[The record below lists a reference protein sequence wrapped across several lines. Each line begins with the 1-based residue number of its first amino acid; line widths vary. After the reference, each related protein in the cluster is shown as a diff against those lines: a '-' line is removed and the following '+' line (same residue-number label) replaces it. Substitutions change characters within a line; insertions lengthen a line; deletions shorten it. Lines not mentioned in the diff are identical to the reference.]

1 MLLADAGLRVLV
13 VDRADEGSDTISG
26 HMIKPD
32 GVREAGLLG
41 NPSDLLAT
49 GCPPMPAAEVVIA
62 CSALT
67 RATWPPG
74 APSPMAPRR
83 SILDELLQAHARR
96 AGARVRSGTAFRSWR
111 NGVVTLGEEEMV
123 RTRLL
128 VGADGRRSAVAR
140 ACAAPYADLRPGR
153 SCAWYGYWDRSP
165 LTELRAEL
173 RHGVFAGPF
182 PTHRA
187 QVLAFV
193 QLPVTAWRPGR
204 EQDLLAGLWRA
215 LPQRCGRAGGRCAVG
230 PGNRRPRPAQSFSP
244 VACWSPLGPW
254 SVTPHITRIRWP
266 RAESLTRCSVPG
278 CWRTMSCGAGKTTW
292 TRPSAATQ
300 RS

>member
-1 MLLADAGLRVLV
+1 
-13 VDRADEGSDTISG
+13 
-26 HMIKPD
+26 
-32 GVREAGLLG
+32 
-41 NPSDLLAT
+41 
-49 GCPPMPAAEVVIA
+49 
-62 CSALT
+62 
-67 RATWPPG
+67 
-74 APSPMAPRR
+74 
-83 SILDELLQAHARR
+83 
-96 AGARVRSGTAFRSWR
+96 
-111 NGVVTLGEEEMV
+111 MV

-204 EQDLLAGLWRA
+204 GEQDLRAGL
-215 LPQRCGRAGGRCAVG
+215 GRCPSVAAALEDAALSGRVIG
-230 PGNRRPRPAQSFSP
+230 VRDLPSYFRRPAEPA
-244 VACWSPLGPW
+244 GPW

-278 CWRTMSCGAGKTTW
+278 CWRTTSCGAGKTTW